1 MKTFTLTLLTLFGI
15 SSVIAQGYSTGT
27 IVLSTTP
34 GLNYS
39 AKFDVTSTLVT
50 LTLIGPSDRY
60 LGIGLGV
67 DSMTSGGDALI
78 YIESPTPALTDRTF
92 QGIGVVPTLD
102 GTQNWTITSNTVNAG
117 FRTLVATRD
126 RISAGNYTF
135 NEAAE
140 PLMLV
145 WSRSDTASYNLV
157 YHGGANRGIL
167 TANFTLG
174 NNDFATKSF
183 KMYPNPAK
191 GNTLIQL
198 PEEIVSGEIKMY
210 DSLGR
215 VVKKQTITE
224 IENKL
229 DISNL
234 NPGAYMVVIRTD
246 YGNSTKTLLIE

>member
-1 MKTFTLTLLTLFGI
+1 MKTFTLTLLALFSI
-15 SSVIAQGYSTGT
+15 SGLTAQEYSTGT

-39 AKFDVTSTLVT
+39 AKFDVSSTLVT

-67 DSMTSGGDALI
+67 DSMNSGGDALI
-78 YIESPTPALTDRTF
+78 YTESPTPALTDRTF
-92 QGIGVVPTLD
+92 QGNVTPTLD
-102 GTQNWTITSNTVNAG
+102 ATQNWTITSNTISSG
-117 FRTLVATRD
+117 TRTLVATRS

-145 WSRSDTASYNLV
+145 WSRAGSASYNLS
-157 YHGGANRGIL
+157 YHGGSNRGIL

-191 GNTLIQL
+191 GSTLIQL
-198 PEEIVSGEIKMY
+198 PEEIISGEIKLY
-210 DSLGR
+210 DQLGR
-215 VVKKQTITE
+215 VVKKQSISETE
-224 IENKL
+224 ITL

-234 NPGAYMVVIRTD
+234 NSGSYMVVIRTD
-246 YGNSTKTLLIE
+246 HGNSTKTLLIE

>member
-1 MKTFTLTLLTLFGI
+1 MKKFTMNLLALLCTATLM
-15 SSVIAQGYSTGT
+15 AQGYSTGM
-27 IVLSTTP
+27 IVLSNTA

-39 AKFDVTSTLVT
+39 AQFDVTSSLVT
-50 LTLIGPSDRY
+50 ITLIGPSDRY

-78 YIESPTPALTDRTF
+78 YTESPTPALTDRTF
-92 QGIGVVPTLD
+92 QGIGAVPTLD
-102 GTQNWTITSNTVNAG
+102 ATQNWTITSNTINSGV
-117 FRTLVATRD
+117 RTLVATRS

-145 WSRSDTASYNLV
+145 WSRASAANYNLS

-191 GNTLIQL
+191 GYALIQL
-198 PEEIVSGEIKMY
+198 PEEITSGEIKVY
-210 DSLGR
+210 DHLGR
-215 VVKKQTITE
+215 VVKKQILTGM
-224 IENKL
+224 ENNL
-229 DISNL
+229 DISSL
-234 NPGAYMVVIRTD
+234 NSGTYMVVVRTSH
-246 YGNSTKTLLIE
+246 GNATKTLLIE